1 MRLAGLEGLGR
12 LMRIDGLRTLDWLM
26 RLGILLAAMV
36 LAAGCSGGSSDEPG
50 PDTPTPG
57 PGESSTPIAF
67 SAQQDEGQ
75 GVTRAGTPLKD
86 IVTSFKVWG
95 FKNMSD
101 GSLQTVF
108 PGYMVNY
115 YESSAQSTTTN
126 SNGWEYVNQ
135 PGGVEQTIKY
145 WDWSVSA
152 YRFFGVAPATATF
165 TVTEDQVN
173 HLMKI
178 TIDANATSTDEI
190 AATSYYSRLWY
201 STGVLPEYSSRQF
214 GQPVQLEFLKPLS
227 RVRFMYKYVSPRD
240 GVTIGT
246 QHFQPTGSEK
256 IYLSGKV
263 MVTYPL
269 TGTEPRESTTISEEG
284 TPLADGFTVDC
295 ESDPAN
301 YPKTYPANVPEGWYT
316 VLPNTTQGSYTLTVD
331 INGTP
336 KTATVPA
343 EFMHWLPGYSYT
355 YVFKINADGGVEI
368 GWVDYA
374 VTPWTEMEGNRTVY
388 NW

>member
-1 MRLAGLEGLGR
+1 
-12 LMRIDGLRTLDWLM
+12 
-26 RLGILLAAMV
+26 
-36 LAAGCSGGSSDEPG
+36 
-50 PDTPTPG
+50 
-57 PGESSTPIAF
+57 
-67 SAQQDEGQ
+67 
-75 GVTRAGTPLKD
+75 
-86 IVTSFKVWG
+86 
-95 FKNMSD
+95 
-101 GSLQTVF
+101 
-108 PGYMVNY
+108 
-115 YESSAQSTTTN
+115 
-126 SNGWEYVNQ
+126 
-135 PGGVEQTIKY
+135 
-145 WDWSVSA
+145 
-152 YRFFGVAPATATF
+152 
-165 TVTEDQVN
+165 
-173 HLMKI
+173 
-178 TIDANATSTDEI
+178 
-190 AATSYYSRLWY
+190 
-201 STGVLPEYSSRQF
+201 
-214 GQPVQLEFLKPLS
+214 
-227 RVRFMYKYVSPRD
+227 MYKYVSPRD

-246 QHFQPTGSEK
+246 QHFQPTEGS

-284 TPLADGFTVDC
+284 TPLAEGFTVDC